1 METLM
6 MTLMAI
12 SVTFLCAAVFLFTII
27 MCIVT
32 WHDSFKK

>member
-1 METLM
+1 MLR
-6 MTLMAI
+6 LMAI

-27 MCIVT
+27 MCIVI